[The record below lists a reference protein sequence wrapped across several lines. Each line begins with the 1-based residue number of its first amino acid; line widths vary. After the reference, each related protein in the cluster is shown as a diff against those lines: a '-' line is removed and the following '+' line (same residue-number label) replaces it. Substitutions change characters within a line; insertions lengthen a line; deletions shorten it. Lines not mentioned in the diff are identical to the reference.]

1 MDHDEVSDDE
11 LVHRH
16 RNGDVTAFPILVT
29 RHGPGLYAYIL
40 CLIRDK
46 TAADDVHQETLLKAW
61 RALEPGRSYQPRGN
75 FTPLAPS

>member
-1 MDHDEVSDDE
+1 
-11 LVHRH
+11 
-16 RNGDVTAFPILVT
+16 VT

-40 CLIRDK
+40 VLIRDK